1 MAKPIMIKRNNFAME
16 KWNKFSAVN
25 ITMNITGA
33 GVYIFAIFNLSYS
46 NMEYFFA

>member
-1 MAKPIMIKRNNFAME
+1 ME

-25 ITMNITGA
+25 ITMNISA
-33 GVYIFAIFNLSYS
+33 ADVYIFAIFNLAYL

>member
-1 MAKPIMIKRNNFAME
+1 MIKRNVLAME

-25 ITMNITGA
+25 IAMNITA
-33 GVYIFAIFNLSYS
+33 ADVYIFAIFNLSYS